1 MMKSVYGVLTY
12 HNVIAFSGIITI
24 FILAKRQEI
33 SPSWSI
39 KLAAVFSA
47 GFIFSMIVSFNR
59 DTLALP
65 YYMVG
70 YILPI
75 VFFAI
80 CVYYMIE
87 F

>member
-1 MMKSVYGVLTY
+1 
-12 HNVIAFSGIITI
+12 
-24 FILAKRQEI
+24 
-33 SPSWSI
+33 
-39 KLAAVFSA
+39 
-47 GFIFSMIVSFNR
+47 MIVSFNR

-80 CVYYMIE
+80 CGYTMIE
-87 F
+87 QETQRTKKNEIWLCPTMIMFVTMIIFTESRISAINILMLIMLFTPIFRNS